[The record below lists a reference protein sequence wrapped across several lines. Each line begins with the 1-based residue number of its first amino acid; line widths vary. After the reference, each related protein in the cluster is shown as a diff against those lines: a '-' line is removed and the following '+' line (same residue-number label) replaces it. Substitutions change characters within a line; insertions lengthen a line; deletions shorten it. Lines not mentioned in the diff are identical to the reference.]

1 MSKKSGEDVEFWGI
15 TDMLNYAKKLYYT
28 GDEPQYFDEYVK
40 ELWSKAIRRE
50 LKKYRLT
57 NYDKNDENAPE
68 DRTKPILVAK
78 VIAQYIIHDVMSD
91 YFSKSERLSFKKR
104 EAKFREKEERKR
116 REVLQE
122 LENQSEEHDK
132 EETEKSW
139 DNATYF
145 APTSYEDEYN
155 DCSYARAQSPEHE
168 EELKEMG
175 FKILSNKAAIPE
187 NFLRYK
193 LPRIPLDDMT
203 GEQVDEIVY
212 RTMLRAVFELFFDFK
227 EEQFRTDL
235 FERAARIFDGN
246 SGEQEYDKGYH
257 ALTQKLENPMD
268 IYITLKKK

>member
-1 MSKKSGEDVEFWGI
+1 MSKKSGEDVEFWSI
-15 TDMLNYAKKLYYT
+15 EDMLDYAEEIYVISGKVQYNYGVDRDNWDRK
-28 GDEPQYFDEYVK
+28 
-40 ELWSKAIRRE
+40 IRRT
-50 LKKYRLT
+50 LNDLGLT
-57 NYDKNDENAPE
+57 NHGKDDEN
-68 DRTKPILVAK
+68 TNKKIYIAK
-78 VIAQYIIHDVMSD
+78 VIAQYIIQDVLHD
-91 YFSKSERLSFKKR
+91 YFFDGKGGRVKKR
-104 EAKFREKEERKR
+104 EAKLKEREAKKR
-116 REVLQE
+116 QEILQK
-122 LENQSEEHDK
+122 LEIQSEVYDK

-257 ALTQKLENPMD
+257 ALTQKLENPMN